1 VAETILL
8 SPAVSYQDMV
18 LNKIPPK
25 HDLRPIL
32 EALLDELSRGSAG
45 VPPTLDSM
53 KVKWIIDQ
61 GDPNRYEE
69 SGFSSSDKIN

>member
-1 VAETILL
+1 MLSQTEKLSSRLL
-8 SPAVSYQDMV
+8 V
-18 LNKIPPK
+18 LNKISPK

-32 EALLDELSRGSAG
+32 EALIDELSRGSAG

-53 KVKWIIDQ
+53 KVKRIIDQ

-69 SGFSSSDKIN
+69 SGRLTFSSPLTL